1 MKLNNME
8 EEIRSAVDFLKNGK
22 VILYPTDTIWGIGC
36 DATQPR
42 PVERIYRIKQRFESK
57 SMIILLD
64 NPDKLALY
72 VKKVPSI
79 AYDLIERYQE
89 PLTIIYPDAMNVA
102 RNVVAEDGT
111 VAIRIVRDE
120 FCRNMISFFKRPVVS
135 TSANLSGQPA
145 PIIYSKIPAE
155 ITEAVDH
162 IVNFNRQV
170 IIRTK
175 PSTIIRLL
183 KNGEFEVIRK

>member
-1 MKLNNME
+1 ME
-8 EEIRSAVDFLKNGK
+8 EEIKNALAVLHKEGT
-22 VILYPTDTIWGIGC
+22 ILYPTDTVWGLGC
-36 DATQPR
+36 DAR
-42 PVERIYRIKQRFESK
+42 NKDAVAKLFKIKQRAEYK
-57 SMIILLD
+57 SMVVLVCDEKML
-64 NPDKLALY
+64 NRY
-72 VKKVPSI
+72 VKEVP
-79 AYDLIERYQE
+79 AVAWDLIEAAEE
-89 PLTIIYPDAMNVA
+89 PITIIYPDAMNVA
-102 RNVVAEDGT
+102 RNVIADDGT

-120 FCRNMISFFKRPVVS
+120 FCRKLISLFKRPVVS

-145 PIIYSKIPAE
+145 PIIYSKIPGE

>member
-1 MKLNNME
+1 MMVTDIEKEVKL
-8 EEIRSAVDFLKNGK
+8 SVDFLKKGK
-22 VILYPTDTIWGIGC
+22 IILYPTDTIWGIGC
-36 DATQPR
+36 DATQSK
-42 PVERIYRIKQRFESK
+42 PVDRIYRVKQRFESK

-64 NPDKLALY
+64 HADKLAMY
-72 VKKVPSI
+72 VKKVPPV

-102 RNVVAEDGT
+102 KNVVAEDGT

-120 FCRNMISFFKRPVVS
+120 FCRKMISLFNKPVVS

-145 PIIYSKIPAE
+145 PIIFSKIPDE
-155 ITEAVDH
+155 ITSGVDH
-162 IVNFNRQV
+162 IVNYNRDV

-175 PSTIIRLL
+175 PSTIIRLTE
-183 KNGEFEVIRK
+183 NGEFEVIRK

>member
-1 MKLNNME
+1 MDE
-8 EEIRSAVDFLKNGK
+8 EVQLSVDFLKKGK

-36 DATQPR
+36 DATQAK
-42 PVERIYRIKQRFESK
+42 PVDRIYRLKQRYESK

-64 NPDKLALY
+64 HPDKLATY
-72 VKKVPSI
+72 VKRVPLI

-89 PLTIIYPDAMNVA
+89 PLTIIYQNAVNVA
-102 RNVVAEDGT
+102 KNVVAEDGT
-111 VAIRIVRDE
+111 VAIRIVRDD
-120 FCRNMISFFKRPVVS
+120 FCRKMIALLNKPVVS

-145 PIIYSKIPAE
+145 PIIFSKIPRE
-155 ITEAVDH
+155 ITEGVDH
-162 IVNFNRQV
+162 IVAFNRDV

-183 KNGEFEVIRK
+183 ENGEFEVIRK